1 MFFARLFGDWFDFS
15 LSLEETLVHF
25 IWWNTI
31 DHLHYDV
38 FLSKERKILKRS
50 ILHSSFHFQLSL
62 FNPELSNSSICSCN
76 LCCPTILQRI
86 CLIKILVHIPS
97 VRSIYGLKRKG
108 LKERPWWEHRKTALA
123 LDQTWKMY
131 LWGGLFFLS
140 FIRRSQTLVE
150 P

>member
-38 FLSKERKILKRS
+38 FLSKEWKILKRS

-62 FNPELSNSSICSCN
+62 FNPELSNSSICLCN

-86 CLIKILVHIPS
+86 CLIKILVHIPFSIQS
-97 VRSIYGLKRKG
+97 VLFTDSNEKASREGHDENMEKRPLPLTKLERCIY
-108 LKERPWWEHRKTALA
+108 EVV
-123 LDQTWKMY
+123 Y
-131 LWGGLFFLS
+131 FFFLS
-140 FIRRSQTLVE
+140 FAAVKL
-150 P
+150 